1 MHLTNKQLNKLVAKN
16 PQAIFS
22 LHLEPQYSDTEG
34 YVATSLDKLQ
44 NVHYYPK
51 NPDINNTNTDFTKF
65 RIPKKGW
72 KIELNDYNVAMYER
86 VITAYEG
93 HTLEKK
99 KDGIHI
105 DGKKVRTYTF
115 SMNYYWMMGDNRY
128 NSMDSR
134 VWGFVPEDHIVGKAS
149 MVWFSKNPDG
159 GVRWERMFTLIK

>member
-1 MHLTNKQLNKLVAKN
+1 
-16 PQAIFS
+16 
-22 LHLEPQYSDTEG
+22 
-34 YVATSLDKLQ
+34 
-44 NVHYYPK
+44 
-51 NPDINNTNTDFTKF
+51 
-65 RIPKKGW
+65 
-72 KIELNDYNVAMYER
+72 MYER